1 MCLMH
6 YDALRTGLHRE
17 CYPKCS
23 PSPIPAHHEGDDATS
38 GKKSVIS
45 SQVSDEN
52 HMKTAS

>member
-17 CYPKCS
+17 RYPKCS